1 MGDRFQR
8 LKKARYGG
16 EEGIRIKKKEL
27 PITTIIGMGAEC
39 NGDFSAT
46 GAIRIDGT
54 INGNV
59 IVTDTVIVGA
69 SGVING
75 DINAQKVVI
84 GGEVY
89 GNLNVPEKVELT
101 STARVIGDI
110 TTNGLVIDEKAIFQ
124 GRCDMNQDVS
134 KRPKQNNKTLKEMK
148 KSAKIAVAEALREM
162 EASSADVEAASY
174 ENGSVE

>member
-1 MGDRFQR
+1 MR
-8 LKKARYGG
+8 
-16 EEGIRIKKKEL
+16 KKEVQ
-27 PITTIIGMGAEC
+27 ITTIIGMGAEC
-39 NGDFSAT
+39 NGDFTAT

-54 INGNV
+54 VNGNV
-59 IVTDTVIVGA
+59 IVTEMVIVGA

-84 GGEVY
+84 GGEIY

-124 GRCDMNQDVS
+124 GRCDMNQDVN
-134 KRPKQNNKTLKEMK
+134 KRSRPNNKTLKAVRK
-148 KSAKIAVAEALREM
+148 TAKVAVAEALREM
-162 EASSADVEAASY
+162 EAAS
-174 ENGSVE
+174 ENGGISDIDNE

>member
-1 MGDRFQR
+1 MRN
-8 LKKARYGG
+8 
-16 EEGIRIKKKEL
+16 KEIQ
-27 PITTIIGMGAEC
+27 ITTIIGMGAEC
-39 NGDFSAT
+39 NGDFTAT

-59 IVTDTVIVGA
+59 VVSDMVIVGA

-75 DINAQKVVI
+75 DIEAKRVVI

-134 KRPKQNNKTLKEMK
+134 KRSRPNNKTLKSERK
-148 KSAKIAVAEALREM
+148 TARLAVAEALREM
-162 EASSADVEAASY
+162 ESSSEGGMSEMDNE
-174 ENGSVE
+174 SVG